1 MRPLDS
7 SSNAGGRS
15 TVTGS
20 RYDPDNAFARIIR
33 GELPCIKVFEDG
45 ETLAFMDIMPQV
57 DGHVLVIPKEHAA
70 TLLELSPEG
79 ACACIRTV
87 QHLARAV
94 KQAMQVPGV
103 LIVQV
108 NGAQAGQTVPHVH
121 FHVMPRRSNEALRP
135 HVAQT
140 EAPGKLRDLARKIVA
155 AL

>member
-1 MRPLDS
+1 VKAILSLGAAS
-7 SSNAGGRS
+7 SQ
-15 TVTGS
+15 
-20 RYDPDNAFARIIR
+20 YDPDNTFARILR
-33 GELPCIKVFEDG
+33 GELPCIKVLEDS

-79 ACACIRTV
+79 ACACIRAV
-87 QHLARAV
+87 QRVARAV
-94 KQAMQVPGV
+94 KQALQVPGV

-108 NGAQAGQTVPHVH
+108 NGAEVGQTVPHVH

-135 HVAQT
+135 HAAER
-140 EAPGKLRDLARKIVA
+140 EAPEKLEVFAQRIIA